1 MKTVQYT
8 LKVAIVK
15 PQIDIMTSNI
25 FLGGEQIFV
34 MKKIIEALKG
44 LCFYK
49 GRWMLFFFLNEYIIF
64 LISVKATSH

>member
-34 MKKIIEALKG
+34 MKKIIVALKG

-49 GRWMLFFFLNEYIIF
+49 GR
-64 LISVKATSH
+64 